1 MVTSIT
7 ILTLTAEAGIGVCI
21 TIRAF
26 AAAAIMPV
34 MDMRR
39 RADTLVM
46 VSAAV
51 APADFMAADSLAAE
65 AASMGA
71 VAVDLAVEG
80 TVTKDE
86 RLGYELC

>member
-1 MVTSIT
+1 
-7 ILTLTAEAGIGVCI
+7 
-21 TIRAF
+21 
-26 AAAAIMPV
+26 MPV

-51 APADFMAADSLAAE
+51 ALADFMAAGSLVAE
-65 AASMGA
+65 AASMVA
-71 VAVDLAVEG
+71 VAVDLVVED
-80 TVTKDE
+80 TVTKDG